1 MDKIGHFFR
10 WIFLDKESNT
20 WKEYCKNNGLVKEAP
35 KEEPEPVKEPIS
47 LEKTVEQV
55 KKSGAEKP
63 VIVMNENDFEHY
75 TEEVKLE
82 PNVFFPEP
90 SNAEKIERCK
100 QIICNYMYD
109 CNESKTA
116 VADLLGNNRNEWYIV
131 SDGLNRRSKLI
142 TESLE
147 YLTKK
152 KWEFLGEVE
161 SSVYG
166 WRVDYSRMLD
176 KEYEKNI

>member
-20 WKEYCKNNGLVKEAP
+20 WKEYCKNNGLVKEEP
-35 KEEPEPVKEPIS
+35 KEEIKTIV
-47 LEKTVEQV
+47 LEKAID
-55 KKSGAEKP
+55 KKETKKP
-63 VIVMNENDFEHY
+63 VEKEV
-75 TEEVKLE
+75 TEEAKDLYL
-82 PNVFFPEP
+82 FPYF
-90 SNAEKIERCK
+90 STAEKIEKCK
-100 QIICNYMYD
+100 QIICNYTYD

-131 SDGLNRRSKLI
+131 SDGLNGRSKLI

-152 KWEFLGEVE
+152 KWEYLGEVE

-166 WRVDYSRMLD
+166 WRVDYSKMLD

>member
-1 MDKIGHFFR
+1 MDKIGHFFK
-10 WIFLDKESNT
+10 WIFFNKEDNT
-20 WKEYCKNNGLVKEAP
+20 WEDYCKHNGLVKEEP
-35 KEEPEPVKEPIS
+35 KEEIKTII
-47 LEKTVEQV
+47 LEKATD
-55 KKSGAEKP
+55 KKETEKP
-63 VIVMNENDFEHY
+63 VE
-75 TEEVKLE
+75 EEVKLE

-90 SNAEKIERCK
+90 SNAEKIKSCK
-100 QIICNYMYD
+100 QIICNYTYN

-116 VADLLGNNRNEWYIV
+116 VADLLDNNRNEWYIV
-131 SDGLNRRSKLI
+131 SDGLNGRSKLI

-166 WRVDYSRMLD
+166 WRVDYSKMLD

>member
-20 WKEYCKNNGLVKEAP
+20 WKEYCKNNGLVKEEP
-35 KEEPEPVKEPIS
+35 KEEIKTII
-47 LEKTVEQV
+47 LEKATDEEET
-55 KKSGAEKP
+55 KKSVE
-63 VIVMNENDFEHY
+63 
-75 TEEVKLE
+75 EEVKLE

-100 QIICNYMYD
+100 QIICNYTYD

-131 SDGLNRRSKLI
+131 SAGLSGRSKLI

-166 WRVDYSRMLD
+166 WRVDYSKMLD